1 MNKTSKNNLLSA
13 CTLERHNCAWKMLS
27 EIRPVNWRKVHFYSC
42 TQGYCWKKME
52 AHLLKGYRY
61 SLDYEKLD

>member
-13 CTLERHNCAWKMLS
+13 CTLERHNCAWKRSQKL
-27 EIRPVNWRKVHFYSC
+27 NWRKVLFYLC

-52 AHLLKGYRY
+52 AHLLKVYRY
-61 SLDYEKLD
+61 NLDYEKLD